1 MISLQVQLTRAWWT
15 LRVALG
21 AGLLLAGL
29 DKFAGVL
36 TDWSMYL
43 APFVERHLPV
53 SGAVALRAAGVL
65 EVALGVALLSRWTRV
80 AAYAASAWLA
90 AIALNLAI
98 TGNFWDLVLRDLEI
112 AVAAFTL
119 GPLSAWHE
127 SLSPS
132 RAPSG
137 SPGDAVLHP
146 AGIAPATTTRRTS

>member
-1 MISLQVQLTRAWWT
+1 MTSLHVQLTRAWWT

-21 AGLLLAGL
+21 AGLLRAGL

-43 APFVERHLPV
+43 APFVERRLPV
-53 SGAVALRAAGVL
+53 SAAVALRAAGVL
-65 EVALGVALLSRWTRV
+65 EVALGLGLLSRWTRV

-90 AIALNLAI
+90 LVALNLALS
-98 TGNFWDLVLRDLEI
+98 GNFWDLVLRDLEI

-119 GPLSAWHE
+119 GPLTAWHA

-132 RAPSG
+132 RSPSSAPG
-137 SPGDAVLHP
+137 GAVLHP
-146 AGIAPATTTRRTS
+146 AGAAPATPRRTS

>member
-1 MISLQVQLTRAWWT
+1 MTSLRVQLTRAWWS

-29 DKFAGVL
+29 DKFANVL

-43 APFVERHLPV
+43 SPFVERRLPV
-53 SGAVALRAAGVL
+53 SAAVALRAAGVL
-65 EVALGVALLSRWTRV
+65 EVVIGLALLSRWTRV

-90 AIALNLAI
+90 AVALNLALA
-98 TGNFWDLVLRDLEI
+98 GNFWDLVLRDLEI

-119 GPLSAWHE
+119 GPLTAWRE

-132 RAPSG
+132 RSPSG
-137 SPGDAVLHP
+137 SPGGAMLHP
-146 AGIAPATTTRRTS
+146 ARIAPATTRRTS